1 MADWRP
7 TDEPVVTMSAEARV
21 AVVTGGGSG
30 LGAAISVRL
39 AREGHRVVVAD
50 INEVSSQQTVEA
62 IVAKHANGE
71 GSTGARLI
79 ADPMTVDV
87 RSEGEVAAMVDAVVE
102 RHGRLDVLVCSAAIE
117 TRSSVVDCSDDD
129 WHRVLDVNLKG
140 PFLCMKHAIPAM
152 IRGGHGSV
160 VLMGSVLGSIGAPG
174 YAAYCASKGALV
186 NLAKQAAI
194 EHAPDGVRVNVV
206 SPSATDTGL
215 FMQVAAQAPDPD
227 AIITMVASR
236 NPMGRLGTA
245 AEVCD
250 AVAFL
255 ASDHSTYIS
264 GTVLALDGA
273 MAARRS

>member
-1 MADWRP
+1 
-7 TDEPVVTMSAEARV
+7 
-21 AVVTGGGSG
+21 VVTGGGAG
-30 LGAAISVRL
+30 LGAAIAERL
-39 AREGHRVVVAD
+39 ASEQHCVVVAD
-50 INEVSSQQTVEA
+50 IDQIRALAVAERIGATGGDAEA
-62 IVAKHANGE
+62 
-71 GSTGARLI
+71 R
-79 ADPMTVDV
+79 TVDV
-87 RSEGEVAAMVDAVVE
+87 RSEAEVAAMVDAVVE

-117 TRSSVVDCSDDD
+117 TRSSVVECTDDD
-129 WHRVLDVNLKG
+129 WQRVLDVNLKG

-152 IRGGHGSV
+152 VRNRSGSV

-215 FMQVAAQAPDPD
+215 FMEVAAQAPDPD
-227 AIITMVASR
+227 KIIKMVASS
-236 NPMGRLGTA
+236 NPMRRLGTA

-250 AVAFL
+250 AVSFL
-255 ASDHSTYIS
+255 ASDRSTYTS

>member
-1 MADWRP
+1 MSD
-7 TDEPVVTMSAEARV
+7 TPVAL
-21 AVVTGGGSG
+21 VTGGGSG
-30 LGAAISVRL
+30 LGEAIAIRL
-39 AREGHRVVVAD
+39 AREGHRVVIADVAEARSHRAAES
-50 INEVSSQQTVEA
+50 IVSD
-62 IVAKHANGE
+62 G
-71 GSTGARLI
+71 LI

-102 RHGRLDVLVCSAAIE
+102 RHGRIDVLVCSAAIE
-117 TRSSVVDCSDDD
+117 ARSSVVDCSDDD
-129 WHRVLDVNLKG
+129 WQRVLDVNLKG

-152 IRGGHGSV
+152 IRGGGGSV

-194 EHAPDGVRVNVV
+194 EHAPDAVRVNVV

-215 FMQVAAQAPDPD
+215 FMEVASQSADPE
-227 AIITMVASR
+227 ALIQMVASR

-255 ASDHSTYIS
+255 ASDRSTYIS
-264 GTVLALDGA
+264 GTVIPLDGA

>member
-1 MADWRP
+1 
-7 TDEPVVTMSAEARV
+7 MSGERV
-21 AVVTGGGSG
+21 AIITGGAAG
-30 LGAAISVRL
+30 LGAAIAERL
-39 AREGHRVVVAD
+39 ASERHRVVVAD
-50 INEVSSQQTVEA
+50 VDEIRALAVAERIGATGGDAEA
-62 IVAKHANGE
+62 V
-71 GSTGARLI
+71 
-79 ADPMTVDV
+79 TVDV

-102 RHGRLDVLVCSAAIE
+102 RHGRLDVLVCSAAVE
-117 TRSSVVDCSDDD
+117 TRSSVIECTDDD
-129 WHRVLDVNLKG
+129 WQRVLDTNLKG

-152 IRGGHGSV
+152 VRNGSGSV
-160 VLMGSVLGSIGAPG
+160 VLMGSVLGSIGAPK

-215 FMQVAAQAPDPD
+215 FMEVAAQAPDPD
-227 AIITMVASR
+227 AIIKMVASS
-236 NPMGRLGTA
+236 NPMRRLGTA

-250 AVAFL
+250 AVSFL
-255 ASDHSTYIS
+255 ASDRSTYTS

>member
-1 MADWRP
+1 MTNP
-7 TDEPVVTMSAEARV
+7 ESRV
-21 AVVTGGGSG
+21 AVITGGGSG
-30 LGAAISVRL
+30 LGAAIAVRL

-50 INEVSSQQTVEA
+50 IVEIRSQAVAES
-62 IVAKHANGE
+62 IVADGMV
-71 GSTGARLI
+71 

-129 WHRVLDVNLKG
+129 WQRVLDVNLKG
-140 PFLCMKHAIPAM
+140 PFLCMKHSIPAM
-152 IRGGHGSV
+152 IRGGQGSV

-215 FMQVAAQAPDPD
+215 FIEVAAQAHDPA
-227 AIITMVASR
+227 AIIDMVASR
-236 NPMGRLGTA
+236 NPMHRLGTA

-250 AVAFL
+250 AVSFL
-255 ASDHSTYIS
+255 ASDRSTYIS
-264 GTVLALDGA
+264 GTVIPLDGA

>member
-1 MADWRP
+1 VSE
-7 TDEPVVTMSAEARV
+7 TRV

-30 LGAAISVRL
+30 LGAAIALRL
-39 AREGHRVVVAD
+39 ARDGHRVVVAD
-50 INEVSSQQTVEA
+50 INEATSQQTVES
-62 IVAKHANGE
+62 IVADRSKGN
-71 GSTGARLI
+71 RLV

-102 RHGRLDVLVCSAAIE
+102 NHGRLDVLVCSAAIE

-140 PFLCMKHAIPAM
+140 PFLCMKHAVPAM
-152 IRGGHGSV
+152 IRGGGGSV

-194 EHAPDGVRVNVV
+194 EHAPDAVRVNVV

-215 FMQVAAQAPDPD
+215 FMEVAAQAPDPD
-227 AIITMVASR
+227 AIIAMVASR

-255 ASDHSTYIS
+255 ASDQSTYIS

-273 MAARRS
+273 MAARRSS

>member
-1 MADWRP
+1 
-7 TDEPVVTMSAEARV
+7 
-21 AVVTGGGSG
+21 
-30 LGAAISVRL
+30 
-39 AREGHRVVVAD
+39 
-50 INEVSSQQTVEA
+50 
-62 IVAKHANGE
+62 
-71 GSTGARLI
+71 
-79 ADPMTVDV
+79 
-87 RSEGEVAAMVDAVVE
+87 MV
-102 RHGRLDVLVCSAAIE
+102 
-117 TRSSVVDCSDDD
+117 
-129 WHRVLDVNLKG
+129 
-140 PFLCMKHAIPAM
+140 
-152 IRGGHGSV
+152 RGGRGSV

-227 AIITMVASR
+227 AIIRMVASR
-236 NPMGRLGTA
+236 NPMGRLGTG

-255 ASDHSTYIS
+255 ATDRSTYIS
-264 GTVLALDGA
+264 GTVIALDGA

>member
-1 MADWRP
+1 
-7 TDEPVVTMSAEARV
+7 MSDPRV

-30 LGAAISVRL
+30 LGEAIAIRL
-39 AREGHRVVVAD
+39 ARDEHTVVVAD
-50 INEVSSQQTVEA
+50 IAEVRAQSVAKS
-62 IVAKHANGE
+62 IVADGMPAE
-71 GSTGARLI
+71 A
-79 ADPMTVDV
+79 MTVDV
-87 RSEGEVAAMVDAVVE
+87 RSEGEVAAMIDAVLE
-102 RHGRLDVLVCSAAIE
+102 RHARLDVLVCSAAIE

-129 WHRVLDVNLKG
+129 WQRVLDVNLKG

-152 IRGGHGSV
+152 IRGGQGSV

-194 EHAPDGVRVNVV
+194 EHAPDAVRVNVV

-215 FMQVAAQAPDPD
+215 FMSVAAQAADPN
-227 AIITMVASR
+227 AIIEMVASR
-236 NPMGRLGTA
+236 NPMHRLGTA

-255 ASDHSTYIS
+255 ASDRSTYIS
-264 GTVLALDGA
+264 GTVIPLDGG

>member
-1 MADWRP
+1 
-7 TDEPVVTMSAEARV
+7 MSTTEERV
-21 AVVTGGGSG
+21 ALVTGGGSG
-30 LGAAISVRL
+30 LGEAIAIRL

-50 INEVSSQQTVEA
+50 INEAGAQQA
-62 IVAKHANGE
+62 AASIVADG
-71 GSTGARLI
+71 LV

-129 WHRVLDVNLKG
+129 WQRVLDVNLKG

-152 IRGGHGSV
+152 VRGGRGSV

-174 YAAYCASKGALV
+174 YAAYCAAKGALV

-215 FMQVAAQAPDPD
+215 FMQVAAQAPDPS
-227 AIITMVASR
+227 AIIHMVASR

-245 AEVCD
+245 EEVCD

-255 ASDHSTYIS
+255 ATDRSTYIS
-264 GTVLALDGA
+264 GTVIALDGA